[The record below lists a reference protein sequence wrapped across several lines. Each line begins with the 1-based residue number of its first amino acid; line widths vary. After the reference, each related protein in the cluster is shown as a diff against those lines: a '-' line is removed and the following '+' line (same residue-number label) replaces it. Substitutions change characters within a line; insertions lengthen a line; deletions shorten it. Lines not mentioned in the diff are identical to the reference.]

1 MKSTTPGLWPYLAC
15 IALAAGCSSAPRP
28 VAEPFAVAAE
38 RPAAEAVSLL
48 GAPLTTVPMSAE
60 ARANHER
67 NLTAAKAAY
76 HKNPQDPEAI
86 IWLGRR
92 LAYLGRFRESIAMF
106 SEGIRKHPGDARMYR
121 HRGHR
126 YITVREFD
134 NAIRDLEKATALVRG
149 KPDQI
154 EPDGIPNERNIPI
167 GSLHSNIC
175 YHLGLA
181 HYLKGDFQ
189 RALPVWQSCHEL
201 STNPDRLV
209 STGHWLY
216 MTLRRLGRTEEAE
229 RILEP
234 MSPGM
239 DIIEN
244 ASYETLIMMYGGET
258 APEQLSAKDPATI
271 DGATVLYG
279 VGNWYLFNGQPA
291 KAEAIFHRI
300 IAGGQW
306 AAFGSIAAE
315 AELDRMGRTGRK

>member
-1 MKSTTPGLWPYLAC
+1 MT
-15 IALAAGCSSAPRP
+15 
-28 VAEPFAVAAE
+28 
-38 RPAAEAVSLL
+38 
-48 GAPLTTVPMSAE
+48 AE
-60 ARANHER
+60 ARARHETQ
-67 NLTAAKAAY
+67 LAAAKAAY
-76 HKNPQDPEAI
+76 EKNPEDTDAI

-92 LAYLGRFRESIAMF
+92 LAYLGRFRESIATL
-106 SEGIRKHPGDARMYR
+106 SEGIRKYPSDARMYR

-134 NAIRDLEKATALVRG
+134 KAIRDLEKATALVRG
-149 KPDQI
+149 KPDEI
-154 EPDGIPNERNIPI
+154 EPDGIPNARNIPI
-167 GSLHSNIC
+167 GSLQSNIC

-189 RALPVWQSCHEL
+189 RALPVWQSCHKL

-216 MTLRRLGRTEEAE
+216 MTLRRLGRTDEAE

-258 APEQLSAKDPATI
+258 GPEHLSTKDPATI

-279 VGNWYLFNGQPA
+279 VGNWHLYNGEPE

-306 AAFGSIAAE
+306 SAFGYIASE
-315 AELDRMGRTGRK
+315 AELVRMGKGGREK